1 LNNLKKRLTYLILLL
16 LIFGKLSV
24 NAQNFTEYEVKAAY
38 IFNFSKFIKWPPS
51 SFDNQASPYVLGI
64 YGDDPFGNIIK
75 KIIGNR
81 KSNGRNWVVKYY
93 SRPDQIK
100 QCHILFISDVQP
112 SELRKIFEHT
122 SKMPIL
128 TVGDE
133 IKDFCQQGGEINFT
147 PKNSNK
153 RFEINNKEANKAGL
167 SISSKLLMLSKIIST
182 DEVKF

>member
-1 LNNLKKRLTYLILLL
+1 MLSS
-16 LIFGKLSV
+16 FGIK
-24 NAQNFTEYEVKAAY
+24 AQSFTEYEVKAAY
-38 IFNFSKFIKWPPS
+38 IFNFSKFIKWPQS

-64 YGDDPFGNIIK
+64 YGNDPFGSIIK

-81 KSNGRNWVVKYY
+81 KSNDRNWVVKYY

-100 QCHILFISDVQP
+100 QCHILFITDVSP
-112 SELRKIFEHT
+112 SELRRIFDHT
-122 SKMPIL
+122 SELPIL

-133 IKDFCQQGGEINFT
+133 IENFCQQGGKINFT
-147 PKNSNK
+147 PKNSGK

-167 SISSKLLMLSKIIST
+167 AISAKLLMLSKIIST

>member
-1 LNNLKKRLTYLILLL
+1 LKRRLTYIFFIVLL
-16 LIFGKLSV
+16 FGSLSSK
-24 NAQNFTEYEVKAAY
+24 AQNFTEYEVKAAY
-38 IFNFSKFIKWPPS
+38 IFNFSKFIKWPS
-51 SFDNQASPYVLGI
+51 ASFDNQASPYVLGI
-64 YGDDPFGNIIK
+64 YGNDPFGSIIK

-100 QCHILFISDVQP
+100 QCHILFISDIKP
-112 SELRKIFEHT
+112 SELRKVLDHT
-122 SKMPIL
+122 SKLPIL

-133 IKDFCQQGGEINFT
+133 INKFCQQGGEINFT
-147 PKNSNK
+147 PKNSGK
-153 RFEINNKEANKAGL
+153 RFEINNKEANRAGL

>member
-1 LNNLKKRLTYLILLL
+1 MGLK
-16 LIFGKLSV
+16 
-24 NAQNFTEYEVKAAY
+24 AQKFTEYEVKAAY
-38 IFNFSKFIKWPPS
+38 IFNFSKFIKWPES
-51 SFDNQASPYVLGI
+51 TFDNQASPYVLGI
-64 YGDDPFGNIIK
+64 YGKDPFGNIIK

-100 QCHILFISDVQP
+100 QCHILFITDVSP
-112 SELRKIFEHT
+112 SELLRIIEHTRKI
-122 SKMPIL
+122 PVL

-133 IKDFCQQGGEINFT
+133 IKNFCQQGGQINFT
-147 PKNSNK
+147 PTNSGK

-167 SISSKLLMLSKIIST
+167 SISAKLLMLSKIIKT

>member
-1 LNNLKKRLTYLILLL
+1 VKSKLTYILIALFA
-16 LIFGKLSV
+16 FGSFAAK
-24 NAQNFTEYEVKAAY
+24 AQKFTEYEVKAAY
-38 IFNFSKFIKWPPS
+38 IFNFSKFIKWPQN

-64 YGDDPFGNIIK
+64 YGEDPFGPIIK

-93 SRPDQIK
+93 NQPEQIK
-100 QCHILFISDVQP
+100 QCHILFISDVSP
-112 SELRKIFEHT
+112 SELRRVMEYT
-122 SKMPIL
+122 EKMPIL

-133 IKDFCQQGGEINFT
+133 LVDFCQRGGEINFT
-147 PKNSNK
+147 PKNSSK
-153 RFEINNKEANKAGL
+153 RFEINNKEAKKAGL